1 MFLTSKIIK
10 EMIPE
15 LQYRSYVLI
24 SNLARKKYIHTYKY
38 ICIYIY
44 IHICIYVCVCIY
56 IYTVYIDIYIHV
68 IQICGSPLC
77 VGLHLYTGFMHA
89 N

>member
-1 MFLTSKIIK
+1 
-10 EMIPE
+10 MILE
-15 LQYRSYVLI
+15 LQYRSYVFI
-24 SNLARKKYIHTYKY
+24 SNLARKNIYTYLY
-38 ICIYIY
+38 IYIY
-44 IHICIYVCVCIY
+44 IHICIYICVCIY